1 MLLLPPNLTISPAR
15 QDSHAT
21 VDRGTCASSDAGLTL
36 DTLGCAAGDVF
47 HDVAVAVAVVIDCS
61 MGSGTAEEVPSSRSE
76 DQMMTILVII
86 RYNVKRDR
94 FVRTL
99 LLKLEHT

>member
-1 MLLLPPNLTISPAR
+1 MLLLFPNLTMSPAR

-47 HDVAVAVAVVIDCS
+47 HDVAVAVVIDCS

-76 DQMMTILVII
+76 DLMMTVLVIRNKIQCEKRSI
-86 RYNVKRDR
+86 RTYATTKA
-94 FVRTL
+94 
-99 LLKLEHT
+99 

>member
-47 HDVAVAVAVVIDCS
+47 HDVAVAVVVDCS
-61 MGSGTAEEVPSSRSE
+61 MGSGTADEVCHPAASE
-76 DQMMTILVII
+76 DLILDDCARIHCKI
-86 RYNVKRDR
+86 
-94 FVRTL
+94 
-99 LLKLEHT
+99 